1 MAFMLKVRWN
11 IAAGKRATFEE
22 NQRALCAVMLE
33 HPGVIC
39 YHATYP
45 DEETSEWIEIYAN
58 DAAFRAHLDND
69 KGKAPLA
76 AVSGACTSIDCR
88 CFGDPDTAS
97 RAILKGFGT
106 TYEATAPE
114 AFVLHPR
121 ADRDSPV

>member
-1 MAFMLKVRWN
+1 MAFMLKIRWN
-11 IAAGKRATFEE
+11 IKPGERAAFEK

-45 DEETSEWIEIYAN
+45 EESASEWVEIYAN

-76 AVSGACTSIDCR
+76 AVGAACASIDCR
-88 CFGDPDTAS
+88 CFGDPDAAS
-97 RAILKGFGT
+97 REILKGFGT
-106 TYEATAPE
+106 TYHPTAE
-114 AFVLHPR
+114 NAFVLHER
-121 ADRDSPV
+121 ADRDSPI